1 MLTGI
6 RWQTVQQHN
15 RILFVAGNFN
25 DCQTHDA
32 AYRMVDMSGLR
43 RPASLAKPSL
53 DERIGTSGANLEGK
67 PEVTLIK
74 SRSHVPVKRRGRGR
88 G

>member
-6 RWQTVQQHN
+6 RWQTGQLHN
-15 RILFVAGNFN
+15 RILFVAGNFV

-32 AYRMVDMSGLR
+32 AYRMDGMSGLR
-43 RPASLAKPSL
+43 PTSLAKPSL
-53 DERIGTSGANLEGK
+53 NERIGTSGANLEGK